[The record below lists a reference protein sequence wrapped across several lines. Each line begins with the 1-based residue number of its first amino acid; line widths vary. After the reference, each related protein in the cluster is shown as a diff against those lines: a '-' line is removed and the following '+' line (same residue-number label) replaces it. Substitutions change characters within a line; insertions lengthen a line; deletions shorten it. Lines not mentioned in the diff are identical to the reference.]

1 MENTESKQKKLTS
14 SWIACCTKGFPVS
27 AYKSPPSSE
36 SEYDDKKKYHDGDSP
51 ESKTA
56 RRKPGGWKAISFV
69 LGNETFERL
78 ASIGLLANFMVFLL
92 TQFHMDQV
100 MASNV
105 LSIWSGV
112 TNFAPLVGAY
122 LSDSYL
128 GRFKTIAYASFGS
141 LMGMLTLTLVAW
153 IPRLHPPPCKPQ
165 GHDCKGPTTSQL
177 AVLAMG
183 LGFLSIGGGGIRP
196 CSLPF
201 GVDQFDSST
210 EEGRKGINSF
220 FNWYY
225 TTFTVV
231 LIIALTVV
239 VYIQD
244 SVSWVLGFGIPTML
258 MLCSIVL
265 FFIGTRLYV
274 HVKPE
279 GSIFSGIA
287 QSLVAA
293 YKKRKLKL
301 SNETEVD
308 GVFYDPPLKGDT
320 VVKKLSLTNKFRFLN
335 KAAIIM
341 EGELQADGSN
351 SKPWRLC
358 SIQQI
363 EEVKCLLKTIPVWAS
378 GIICFTAMA
387 QQGTFTVSQASKMDR
402 HLGPH
407 FQIPVGS
414 LAVISMVTIGLW
426 LPLYDRVI
434 VPPLRKVTKIEGGIT
449 LLQRMGIGIAFS
461 ILSMVAAG
469 LVEIKR
475 RASALEHAG
484 PDGIAPISVMW
495 LAPQLILMGFA
506 EAFNII
512 GQIEF
517 YNKEFPENMSSVA
530 NSLFSCTAAGASYLS
545 ALLVNVVHKVTKG
558 KNGQPDW
565 LTKDINAGKV
575 ENFYFLIAGLGVL
588 NFVYF
593 VIVSR
598 RYQYKTRIWI
608 DEEEKSG
615 FDVELNVVKQ

>member
-1 MENTESKQKKLTS
+1 METTESKQKKLTS

-27 AYKSPPSSE
+27 AYKSTPSSE
-36 SEYDDKKKYHDGDSP
+36 SEYDDKKKYHSGDSP
-51 ESKTA
+51 ESETA
-56 RRKPGGWKAISFV
+56 QRKPGGWKAISFV

-105 LSIWSGV
+105 LSIWSGI

-153 IPRLHPPPCKPQ
+153 IPQLHPPPCKAPQ

-196 CSLPF
+196 
-201 GVDQFDSST
+201 G
-210 EEGRKGINSF
+210 E
-220 FNWYY
+220 
-225 TTFTVV
+225 
-231 LIIALTVV
+231 
-239 VYIQD
+239 
-244 SVSWVLGFGIPTML
+244 
-258 MLCSIVL
+258 
-265 FFIGTRLYV
+265 
-274 HVKPE
+274 
-279 GSIFSGIA
+279 
-287 QSLVAA
+287 
-293 YKKRKLKL
+293 
-301 SNETEVD
+301 
-308 GVFYDPPLKGDT
+308 T
-320 VVKKLSLTNKFRFLN
+320 VVKKLLLTNKFRFLN

-363 EEVKCLLKTIPVWAS
+363 EEFKCLLKTIPVWAS

-434 VPPLRKVTKIEGGIT
+434 VPPLRKVTKVEGGIT
-449 LLQRMGIGIAFS
+449 LLQRMGIGIGFS

-545 ALLVNVVHKVTKG
+545 ALLVNVVHKVTRG

-598 RYQYKTRIWI
+598 RYQYKTKIWI
-608 DEEEKSG
+608 DEEEKPG